1 MNRYL
6 FLLILTFSVISC
18 VNNNRRKEEILT
30 DVKPNVDVKFTNLS
44 NEEIKKLRVI
54 IADKEF
60 RFESLKK
67 GETTKSL
74 KLEEAYEYCF
84 AEIITKK
91 DTLIEKPMIC
101 GNEKKYKS
109 GKLEFKIFIEEQ
121 SKYDKHKREVLLY
134 TVVH

>member
-1 MNRYL
+1 MNRHL

-18 VNNNRRKEEILT
+18 VNNNIKKEEIQT

-54 IADKEF
+54 IVDKEF

-84 AEIITKK
+84 AEIITTK

-101 GNEKKYKS
+101 GNEKKHKS
-109 GKLEFKIFIEEQ
+109 GELEFKIFIEEH
-121 SKYDKHKREVLLY
+121 SKYDKNKREVLLHS
-134 TVVH
+134 VVH